1 MICFLFSHDC
11 YYEEDLLSVAQDLLR
26 SVIRYKEGHGDQ
38 EINWSLNKMNVRLI
52 FRQHAASIYG
62 FVCSFVSFVS
72 FVCLSKKIIV

>member
-1 MICFLFSHDC
+1 MIGFPFSHDW

-52 FRQHAASIYG
+52 FSM
-62 FVCSFVSFVS
+62 C
-72 FVCLSKKIIV
+72 